1 MSPTPQTL
9 LASQTLPT
17 SQTPANRLTVR
28 RRGHIV
34 EIMRSGREHSIATAA
49 SIRELQVLE
58 EVSHRPDVSQRQLAD
73 RLGVALG
80 ATNVLIRRLA
90 DQGYIRTSKVG
101 WRRWSYAITATGVS
115 HKEALTQGMVERFL
129 RSYKAFRT
137 VVTAEL
143 KEAGLSKRPC
153 VAVIGPDDMSELVYL
168 ALTDL
173 GVAKVGFYAAPTD
186 SAGALPCADQGYE
199 GYGSLNS
206 RDLGER
212 ELLGRSVRP
221 ASEIGSDENEAIV
234 VAAAG
239 DSSDLVAWLVSSG
252 VNRKMVVVISNGR
265 FGDLT
270 GHDMAPNVTKN

>member
-1 MSPTPQTL
+1 
-9 LASQTLPT
+9 
-17 SQTPANRLTVR
+17 
-28 RRGHIV
+28 
-34 EIMRSGREHSIATAA
+34 MRSGREHSIATAT

-90 DQGYIRTSKVG
+90 EQGYIRTSKVG

-115 HKEALTQGMVERFL
+115 HKEALTQGVVERFL
-129 RSYKAFRT
+129 RGYNAFRA

-143 KEAGLSKRPC
+143 KEAGLSKRPR

-173 GVAKVGFYAAPTD
+173 GVARVAFYAAPTHFTD
-186 SAGALPCADQGYE
+186 IAEYE
-199 GYGSLNS
+199 T
-206 RDLGER
+206 LGGR
-212 ELLGRSVRP
+212 ELLGRPVLP
-221 ASEIGSDENEAIV
+221 ASEIDPDEDEAIV
-234 VAAAG
+234 VATSG
-239 DSSDLVAWLVSSG
+239 DSSDLVAWLVRSRVSRDR
-252 VNRKMVVVISNGR
+252 VFAISNGR

-270 GHDMAPNVTKN
+270 GHDMALSVTKN